1 MVTTDGTSW
10 QTLQPLDPL
19 DSQVSGV
26 TSLVDDYHVGEKE
39 GGLHPDNPALLAKQA
54 TSLLVHSSPEIK
66 QVGLHLGFQPGYTL
80 LLAFHLLNFSLRGR
94 CGDRRTLC
102 YFSKFKYADISKE
115 TELVIQLS
123 KILFKK
129 CDIKIRVLS
138 ESTQIGSD
146 FIGFAYNGKN
156 YKEIFQLL

>member
-1 MVTTDGTSW
+1 MKSA
-10 QTLQPLDPL
+10 TLLTAF
-19 DSQVSGV
+19 V
-26 TSLVDDYHVGEKE
+26 
-39 GGLHPDNPALLAKQA
+39 
-54 TSLLVHSSPEIK
+54 LLVKVTHS
-66 QVGLHLGFQPGYTL
+66 
-80 LLAFHLLNFSLRGR
+80 LNLKGISEAI
-94 CGDRRTLC
+94 C

-115 TELVIQLS
+115 AKSAIYLS

-129 CDIKIRVLS
+129 CEVKIRVLS

>member
-1 MVTTDGTSW
+1 MC
-10 QTLQPLDPL
+10 
-19 DSQVSGV
+19 
-26 TSLVDDYHVGEKE
+26 SLVRHIQLQTKMKSTTFLTAFV
-39 GGLHPDNPALLAKQA
+39 
-54 TSLLVHSSPEIK
+54 LLVKATHS
-66 QVGLHLGFQPGYTL
+66 
-80 LLAFHLLNFSLRGR
+80 LNSKGISEAI
-94 CGDRRTLC
+94 C